1 MLFSLGAVETVKYEM
16 VNLVSCLYEL
26 GGLHY
31 GCQIE
36 KEETVFMLSLFK
48 ALMSQTNLMQQK
60 NKSSYYKALGII

>member
-48 ALMSQTNLMQQK
+48 ALMSQTNVMQQN
-60 NKSSYYKALGII
+60 NKSLYYKALSII

>member
-16 VNLVSCLYEL
+16 VNLASCLYEL

-36 KEETVFMLSLFK
+36 K
-48 ALMSQTNLMQQK
+48 
-60 NKSSYYKALGII
+60 